1 MHPTGEIKLRD
12 IRVDSDSVGQV
23 QIPGVYLFRMANGV
37 LQMATGS
44 PMTLE
49 LINATIAHGVVAL
62 TITLAMS
69 LGLIVPKM
77 AIDWCREIGV
87 RQTAALEMRPW
98 LARAATMIQSRKGA
112 LHRNTLALP
121 IALALVLLG
130 IGFAANLDGKA

>member
-23 QIPGVYLFRMANGV
+23 QIPGVYLFRIANGV

-49 LINATIAHGVVAL
+49 LIDATIAHGVVAL

-77 AIDWCREIGV
+77 AIDW
-87 RQTAALEMRPW
+87 
-98 LARAATMIQSRKGA
+98 LAERSASVKPQHWKCARGWRGPPQ
-112 LHRNTLALP
+112 
-121 IALALVLLG
+121 
-130 IGFAANLDGKA
+130 